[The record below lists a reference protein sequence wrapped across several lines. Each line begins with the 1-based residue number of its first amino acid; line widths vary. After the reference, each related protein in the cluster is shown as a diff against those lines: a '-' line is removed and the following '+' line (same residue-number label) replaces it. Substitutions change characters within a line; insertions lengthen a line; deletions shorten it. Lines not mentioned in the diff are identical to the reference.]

1 MNAQSIVIVG
11 FLTLL
16 ASSGFANE
24 KMVLSVEDCVRIGL
38 DNSKMLHISKMKKE
52 AAEARAS
59 EAFTYRLPTL
69 TLGASYMHMSEV
81 PPFEVTISIPA
92 IGLEKRMSLWPSI
105 QDNYSAKLSLL
116 QPVFTGFRLQSSVRA
131 AEDMAE
137 AAQKDYERE
146 RADTVFSISSAYWN
160 LFRAI
165 ESKKVI
171 RESLDLVNAH
181 LKDAQNLRS
190 QGMATRN
197 DVLKVRV
204 QLSEVQYL
212 LIQTENAERL
222 ARTALNSFIGLPL
235 DTEVE
240 PSSRPSAPEKN
251 LPTIESLT
259 EKALRNRPETGAAE
273 ARIRA
278 SEAGLTLARS
288 AWFPQLALTAEYL
301 YSRPNPRIIPP
312 KDRFD
317 DTWAAGV
324 VLTYDIWTW
333 GRTRHQTAQARAQLE
348 QARDALGQLK
358 DAVVLEMTQVYL
370 DLVNSLEKIE
380 VTEEG
385 VKQAK
390 ESYRITKEGYTN
402 GVIRNS
408 ELQDA
413 EVALMRARLNY
424 TQALVDFEVSRARLR
439 KAVGEETFNPAV
451 Q

>member
-1 MNAQSIVIVG
+1 MNTQAIVIIG
-11 FLTLL
+11 LLTLL
-16 ASSGFANE
+16 TSTAFANE

-38 DNSKMLHISKMKKE
+38 DNSKILHASQMRVE

-59 EAFTYRLPTL
+59 EAFTYRLPSL
-69 TLGASYMHMSEV
+69 TLGASYMRLSEV
-81 PPFEVTISIPA
+81 PPFEVTISIPP
-92 IGLEKRMSLWPSI
+92 LTERRMSLWSSI
-105 QDNYSAKLSLL
+105 LDNYSAKLSLL

-131 AEDMAE
+131 AEHMAE

-146 RADTVFSISSAYWN
+146 KADAVFSISNTYWG

-197 DVLKVRV
+197 DVLKVQV

-212 LIQTENAERL
+212 LIQIENAERL
-222 ARTALNSFIGLPL
+222 ARAALNSFIGLPL

-240 PSSRPSAPEKN
+240 PSSNPSAPEKS
-251 LPTIESLT
+251 LPAIDSLI

-301 YSRPNPRIIPP
+301 YARPNPRILPAQ
-312 KDRFD
+312 DRFD
-317 DTWAAGV
+317 DTWAAGL
-324 VLTYDIWTW
+324 VLTFDIWTW
-333 GRTRHQTAQARAQLE
+333 GRTSHQTAQARAQLD
-348 QARDALGQLK
+348 QARDVFSQLK
-358 DAVVLEMTQVYL
+358 DAVVLELTQVYL

-380 VTEEG
+380 VAEQG
-385 VKQAK
+385 VRQAR

-402 GVIRNS
+402 GVVRTS

-413 EVALMRARLNY
+413 EVALLRARLNY

-439 KAVGEETFNPAV
+439 KAVGEEHFGSTV

>member
-11 FLTLL
+11 LLTLL

-24 KMVLSVEDCVRIGL
+24 KMALSVEDCVRIGL
-38 DNSKMLHISKMKKE
+38 ENSKMLHISQMKKE

-59 EAFTYRLPTL
+59 EAFTYRLPSV
-69 TLGASYMHMSEV
+69 TLGASYMRLSEV
-81 PPFEVTISIPA
+81 PPFEVTISIPPY
-92 IGLEKRMSLWPSI
+92 IERRMSLWSSVL
-105 QDNYSAKLSLL
+105 DNYSAKLSIL

-197 DVLKVRV
+197 DVLKVQV

-212 LIQTENAERL
+212 MIQTENAERL

-235 DTEVE
+235 DTEME

-301 YSRPNPRIIPP
+301 YARPNPRVLPTQ
-312 KDRFD
+312 DRFD

-348 QARDALGQLK
+348 QARDAFGQLK
-358 DAVVLEMTQVYL
+358 DAVVLELTQVYL

-380 VTEEG
+380 VTEQG
-385 VKQAK
+385 VRQAK

-402 GVIRNS
+402 GVVRNS

-413 EVALMRARLNY
+413 EVALLRARLNY